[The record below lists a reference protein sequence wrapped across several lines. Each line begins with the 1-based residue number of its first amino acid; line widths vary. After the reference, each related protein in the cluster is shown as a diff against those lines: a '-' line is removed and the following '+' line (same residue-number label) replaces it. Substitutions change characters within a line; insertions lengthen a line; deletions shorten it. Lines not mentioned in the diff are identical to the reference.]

1 MRLSC
6 TRSIFIFEGHSF
18 ETKVEFLEKIRNHL
32 TMQLCF
38 PLWKMSEQAETA
50 TCATAFQV
58 KTGLSDAMT
67 GLGDE
72 LEEIK
77 GMT

>member
-1 MRLSC
+1 
-6 TRSIFIFEGHSF
+6 
-18 ETKVEFLEKIRNHL
+18 
-32 TMQLCF
+32 
-38 PLWKMSEQAETA
+38 MSEQAEIA

-58 KTGLSDAMT
+58 KTGLSDAMS

-77 GMT
+77 GRIWDRRINASAVSFSYSSVTPLFEKGKSG

>member
-1 MRLSC
+1 M
-6 TRSIFIFEGHSF
+6 
-18 ETKVEFLEKIRNHL
+18 
-32 TMQLCF
+32 
-38 PLWKMSEQAETA
+38 
-50 TCATAFQV
+50 

-77 GMT
+77 GERHLRNEVFELTKDPLSSVEYDPNSAGAAEGG

>member
-1 MRLSC
+1 M
-6 TRSIFIFEGHSF
+6 
-18 ETKVEFLEKIRNHL
+18 
-32 TMQLCF
+32 
-38 PLWKMSEQAETA
+38 
-50 TCATAFQV
+50 TAFQV

-77 GMT
+77 GMTSEFYAGSFSKIG

>member
-1 MRLSC
+1 MVL
-6 TRSIFIFEGHSF
+6 
-18 ETKVEFLEKIRNHL
+18 FLREIL
-32 TMQLCF
+32 DL
-38 PLWKMSEQAETA
+38 AEIA

-58 KTGLSDAMT
+58 KTGLSDAMS

-77 GMT
+77 GRIWVRHTNASAVS

>member
-1 MRLSC
+1 MIG
-6 TRSIFIFEGHSF
+6 IFQ
-18 ETKVEFLEKIRNHL
+18 L
-32 TMQLCF
+32 TMQWCF
-38 PLWKMSEQAETA
+38 PLWKMSEQAEIA

-58 KTGLSDAMT
+58 KTGLSDAMS

-77 GMT
+77 GRI